1 MDVMFQLRVVQK
13 YFIATRVGVMFQFR
27 VATMG
32 VMF

>member
-1 MDVMFQLRVVQK
+1 MGAMFQLRIVQK
-13 YFIATRVGVMFQFR
+13 YFRAARVGVMFQFR